1 MLVALI
7 GLVAG
12 LRLHTKVQNHQSPV
26 DKVVTLIEDL
36 KAKIDADG
44 ATEQKIYDK
53 FACWCEST
61 TQRKADA
68 IDTGKETIGKTTT
81 LILTLKGGIAV
92 LASEIADLNADIAK
106 NNKAMATLTSI
117 REKENSD
124 YMQEKAFTE
133 TALSSLHAA
142 IEVLGGAGTGGDM
155 GLLRVASNVR
165 SAVLGSRQ
173 IAGLTKEQSKVL
185 KHFLEDPSAFA
196 GKTALVQDPVDYY
209 DQKAQAKASYSPQSA
224 TIIGILKDMY
234 DTFSADLEKSNQ
246 EESNMQLAFESE
258 MEEKTKQNKQ
268 FTEMVT
274 EKEGQ
279 KAEKGQMLSENEEKL
294 EATTEQLKVDEEF
307 FATTKNACTAKSD
320 SWAERSRLRT
330 EQLDGIN
337 KALAILTSDD
347 AKATFASS
355 TGTRPSDTFGASEVA
370 SFVQLDALGS
380 AREKAYRL
388 LKKLTTGSKNLRLA
402 RIAAAVKT
410 SAKGHFDEVIA
421 SIDDLIATLAAE
433 GKQDLTQRDWCVNEQ
448 FKADNNR
455 DDLAYEISQLEAK
468 ILRGQEQK
476 AKLEAEELATQ
487 KAKEDLEAEMQQALD
502 DRTAENGAFETAK
515 ADDLKAIDLLGQA
528 IEALSAY
535 GSNNAFL
542 QGKARQP
549 EFEVSEDQAPD
560 AEFSDKDKHANA
572 QGGII
577 QLLTQIKENLESEV
591 SLGEKSEAKATEEY
605 EALRASAD
613 EQEAAYE
620 RELVALGES
629 IASTDSQISADET
642 TKTDTEGQHTAA
654 IEYIDKIAPNC
665 DWIKAN
671 FDARVAA
678 RTKETEGLDQAKAIL
693 SGAMGFTQ
701 MGLLQSVA

>member
-12 LRLHTKVQNHQSPV
+12 LRLHSKVQNHQSPV

-68 IDTGKETIGKTTT
+68 IDNGKETIGKTTT

-124 YMQEKAFTE
+124 YQQEKAFTE

-142 IEVLGGAGTGGDM
+142 IEVLSGAGTGGDM
-155 GLLRVASNVR
+155 GLLRVASDVR
-165 SAVLGSRQ
+165 TAVLGSRQ
-173 IAGLTKEQSKVL
+173 IAGLSKEQSKVL
-185 KHFLEDPSAFA
+185 KHFLEDPNQFA
-196 GKTALVQDPVDYY
+196 PKTALVQDPVDYY

-224 TIIGILKDMY
+224 TIVGILKDMY

-279 KAEKGQMLSENEEKL
+279 KAEKSQMLSENEEKL
-294 EATTEQLKVDEEF
+294 EATTEQLKVDEAF
-307 FATTKNACTAKSD
+307 FETAKESCTGKSND
-320 SWAERSRLRT
+320 WSERSRLRT

-337 KALAILTSDD
+337 KALAILTSDE
-347 AKATFASS
+347 AKSTFASA
-355 TGTRPSDTFGASEVA
+355 TGTRPADTFGASEVA
-370 SFVQLDALGS
+370 SFVQLKESGS
-380 AREKAYRL
+380 PREKAYRV
-388 LKKLTTGSKNLRLA
+388 LKKLTKGSKNLRLA
-402 RIAAAVKT
+402 RIATAVKL

-421 SIDDLIATLAAE
+421 SIDDLISTLKAE
-433 GKQDLTQRDWCVNEQ
+433 GAQDLKQRDWCVNEQ

-468 ILRGQEQK
+468 ILRGQEKK
-476 AKLEAEELATQ
+476 AKLEADEAATQ
-487 KAKEDLEAEMQQALD
+487 KAKEDLEKEMQEALD
-502 DRTAENGAFETAK
+502 DRTAENGAYTTAK
-515 ADDLKAIDLLGQA
+515 EDDTKAIELLGQA

-535 GSNNAFL
+535 GANNEVLA
-542 QGKARQP
+542 QGVKQP
-549 EFEVSEDQAPD
+549 EFEVSPDQAPD
-560 AEFSDKDKHANA
+560 AEFSGKDANKGA
-572 QGGII
+572 QSGVI
-577 QLLTQIKENLESEV
+577 QLLTQIKENLE
-591 SLGEKSEAKATEEY
+591 GEIALADKSEAKATEEY

-613 EQEAAYE
+613 EQEAAYD
-620 RELVALGES
+620 RQLVALSES
-629 IASTDSQISADET
+629 IADTDAAISEDEQ

-654 IEYIDKIAPNC
+654 IDYIDKIAPNC

-678 RTKETEGLDQAKAIL
+678 RTKETEGLENAKSIL
-693 SGAMGFTQ
+693 SGSMGFTQ
-701 MGLLQSVA
+701 MGLLQSVQ

>member
-1 MLVALI
+1 
-7 GLVAG
+7 
-12 LRLHTKVQNHQSPV
+12 
-26 DKVVTLIEDL
+26 
-36 KAKIDADG
+36 
-44 ATEQKIYDK
+44 
-53 FACWCEST
+53 
-61 TQRKADA
+61 
-68 IDTGKETIGKTTT
+68 
-81 LILTLKGGIAV
+81 
-92 LASEIADLNADIAK
+92 
-106 NNKAMATLTSI
+106 MATLTSI

-142 IEVLGGAGTGGDM
+142 IEVLSGAGTGSM
-155 GLLRVASNVR
+155 GLLRVASQVR

-173 IAGLTKEQSKVL
+173 IAGLTKDQSKVL
-185 KHFLEDPSAFA
+185 KHFLEDPSEFAKPAF
-196 GKTALVQDPVDYY
+196 VQQEPSDYY

-268 FTEMVT
+268 FTAMVT

-294 EATTEQLKVDEEF
+294 EATTEQLKVDEAF
-307 FATTKNACTAKSD
+307 FATTKESCTGKSD
-320 SWAERSRLRT
+320 AWAERSRLCT

-337 KALAILTSDD
+337 KALAILTSDE
-347 AKATFASS
+347 AKATFSS
-355 TGTRPSDTFGASEVA
+355 ATSTRPADTFGASEVA
-370 SFVQLDALGS
+370 SFVQLAESGS
-380 AREKAYRL
+380 PRERAYRV
-388 LKKLTTGSKNLRLA
+388 LKKLTKNSKNLRLA
-402 RIAAAVKT
+402 RIAASVKT

-421 SIDDLIATLAAE
+421 SIDDLISTLHAE
-433 GKQDLTQRDWCVNEQ
+433 GAQDLKQRDWCVDEQ

-455 DDLAYEISQLEAK
+455 DDLAYDISQLEAK

-476 AKLEAEELATQ
+476 AKLEADELATQ
-487 KAKEDLEAEMQQALD
+487 DALKNLQDEMQQALD
-502 DRTAENGAFETAK
+502 DRTAENEAFTTAK
-515 ADDLKAIDLLGQA
+515 EDDLKAIELLGQA

-542 QGKARQP
+542 QGKRQT

-591 SLGEKSEAKATEEY
+591 GLGVKSEAKATEEY
-605 EALRASAD
+605 EARRASAD
-613 EQEAAYE
+613 EQEAAYN

-629 IASTDSQISADET
+629 IASTDAQISADET

-671 FDARVAA
+671 FDARVEA
-678 RTKETEGLDQAKAIL
+678 RTKESEGLEQAKSIL

-701 MGLLQSVA
+701 MGLLQSVQ

>member
-1 MLVALI
+1 
-7 GLVAG
+7 
-12 LRLHTKVQNHQSPV
+12 
-26 DKVVTLIEDL
+26 
-36 KAKIDADG
+36 
-44 ATEQKIYDK
+44 
-53 FACWCEST
+53 
-61 TQRKADA
+61 
-68 IDTGKETIGKTTT
+68 
-81 LILTLKGGIAV
+81 
-92 LASEIADLNADIAK
+92 
-106 NNKAMATLTSI
+106 
-117 REKENSD
+117 
-124 YMQEKAFTE
+124 
-133 TALSSLHAA
+133 
-142 IEVLGGAGTGGDM
+142 
-155 GLLRVASNVR
+155 
-165 SAVLGSRQ
+165 
-173 IAGLTKEQSKVL
+173 
-185 KHFLEDPSAFA
+185 
-196 GKTALVQDPVDYY
+196 
-209 DQKAQAKASYSPQSA
+209 
-224 TIIGILKDMY
+224 MY

-294 EATTEQLKVDEEF
+294 EATTEQLKVDEAF
-307 FATTKNACTAKSD
+307 FATTKDSCTAKSD

-337 KALAILTSDD
+337 KALAILTSDE
-347 AKATFASS
+347 AKATFSDA
-355 TGTRPSDTFGASEVA
+355 TGTRPADTFGASEVA
-370 SFVQLDALGS
+370 SFVQLAEAGS
-380 AREKAYRL
+380 PREKAYRV
-388 LKKLTTGSKNLRLA
+388 LKKLTKNSKNLRLA
-402 RIAAAVKT
+402 
-410 SAKGHFDEVIA
+410 GIA
-421 SIDDLIATLAAE
+421 SIDDLMATLKAE
-433 GKQDLTQRDWCVNEQ
+433 GAQDLKQRDWCVDEQ

-455 DDLAYEISQLEAK
+455 DDLAYDISQLEAK

-476 AKLEAEELATQ
+476 AKLEADELATQ
-487 KAKEDLEAEMQQALD
+487 DALKNLQDEMQQALD
-502 DRTAENGAFETAK
+502 DRTAENEAFTTAK
-515 ADDLKAIDLLGQA
+515 EDDLKAIELLGQA

-542 QGKARQP
+542 QGNRQP

-591 SLGEKSEAKATEEY
+591 GLGVKSEAKATEEY

-613 EQEAAYE
+613 EQEAAYN

-629 IASTDSQISADET
+629 IASTDAQISADET

-671 FDARVAA
+671 FDARVEA
-678 RTKETEGLDQAKAIL
+678 RKKESEGLEQAKAIL

-701 MGLLQSVA
+701 MGLLQSVQ

>member
-1 MLVALI
+1 
-7 GLVAG
+7 
-12 LRLHTKVQNHQSPV
+12 
-26 DKVVTLIEDL
+26 
-36 KAKIDADG
+36 
-44 ATEQKIYDK
+44 
-53 FACWCEST
+53 
-61 TQRKADA
+61 
-68 IDTGKETIGKTTT
+68 
-81 LILTLKGGIAV
+81 
-92 LASEIADLNADIAK
+92 
-106 NNKAMATLTSI
+106 
-117 REKENSD
+117 
-124 YMQEKAFTE
+124 
-133 TALSSLHAA
+133 
-142 IEVLGGAGTGGDM
+142 
-155 GLLRVASNVR
+155 
-165 SAVLGSRQ
+165 
-173 IAGLTKEQSKVL
+173 
-185 KHFLEDPSAFA
+185 
-196 GKTALVQDPVDYY
+196 
-209 DQKAQAKASYSPQSA
+209 
-224 TIIGILKDMY
+224 
-234 DTFSADLEKSNQ
+234 
-246 EESNMQLAFESE
+246 
-258 MEEKTKQNKQ
+258 
-268 FTEMVT
+268 
-274 EKEGQ
+274 
-279 KAEKGQMLSENEEKL
+279 
-294 EATTEQLKVDEEF
+294 
-307 FATTKNACTAKSD
+307 
-320 SWAERSRLRT
+320 
-330 EQLDGIN
+330 
-337 KALAILTSDD
+337 
-347 AKATFASS
+347 
-355 TGTRPSDTFGASEVA
+355 
-370 SFVQLDALGS
+370 
-380 AREKAYRL
+380 
-388 LKKLTTGSKNLRLA
+388 LKKLTKNSKNLRLA

-421 SIDDLIATLAAE
+421 SIDDLISTLHAE
-433 GKQDLTQRDWCVNEQ
+433 GAQDLKQRDWCVNEQ

>member
-12 LRLHTKVQNHQSPV
+12 LRLHSKVQNHQSPV

-68 IDTGKETIGKTTT
+68 IDNGKETIGKTTT

-142 IEVLGGAGTGGDM
+142 IEVLSGAGTGM
-155 GLLRVASNVR
+155 KLLRVASDVR

-185 KHFLEDPSAFA
+185 KHFLEDPSQFA
-196 GKTALVQDPVDYY
+196 ETKPALVQDPVDYY

-234 DTFSADLEKSNQ
+234 DTFSADLEKSNH

-258 MEEKTKQNKQ
+258 MAEKTKQNKQ

-294 EATTEQLKVDEEF
+294 EATTEQLKVDEAF
-307 FATTKNACTAKSD
+307 FATTKESCTGKSD
-320 SWAERSRLRT
+320 AWSERSRLRT

-337 KALAILTSDD
+337 KALAILTSDE
-347 AKATFASS
+347 AKSTFSSATS
-355 TGTRPSDTFGASEVA
+355 TRPADTFGASEVA
-370 SFVQLDALGS
+370 SFVQLAESGS
-380 AREKAYRL
+380 PREKAYHV
-388 LKKLTTGSKNLRLA
+388 LKKLTKSSKNLRLA

-410 SAKGHFDEVIA
+410 AAKGHFDEVIA
-421 SIDDLIATLAAE
+421 SIDDLVATLKAE
-433 GKQDLTQRDWCVNEQ
+433 GAQDLKQRDWCVDEQ

-468 ILRGQEQK
+468 ILRGQERK
-476 AKLEAEELATQ
+476 TKLEADEAATQ
-487 KAKEDLEAEMQQALD
+487 KAKDDLEAEMQQALD
-502 DRTAENGAFETAK
+502 DRTAENGAYSTAK
-515 ADDLKAIDLLGQA
+515 DDDLKAIDLLGQA
-528 IEALSAY
+528 IETLSAY
-535 GSNNAFL
+535 GENNAFL
-542 QGKARQP
+542 QRKQP

-560 AEFSDKDKHANA
+560 MELSGKDNNA
-572 QGGII
+572 GAQSGII
-577 QLLTQIKENLESEV
+577 QLLTQIKENLEGEV
-591 SLGEKSEAKATEEY
+591 SLADKSEAKATEEY
-605 EALRASAD
+605 EALVASAD
-613 EQEAAYE
+613 EQKAAYE

-629 IASTDSQISADET
+629 IATTDAQISADEQ

-654 IEYIDKIAPNC
+654 LDYIDKIAPNC

-678 RTKETEGLDQAKAIL
+678 RTKESEGLEQAKSIL
-693 SGAMGFTQ
+693 SGSMGFTQ